1 MYQVVPISLLR
12 LEYYYLFSKSL
23 HLCILVSRLFINIIH
38 DGSASLLIGKQH
50 SEDVCDRET
59 QHPVQSI
66 TEISA
71 AGTICALF
79 IDIIT

>member
-12 LEYYYLFSKSL
+12 LEYYFRNLYI
-23 HLCILVSRLFINIIH
+23 CVILVSRLSINIIH
-38 DGSASLLIGKQH
+38 NGSASLLIGKQH

-79 IDIIT
+79 INIIT